1 MISFSIIVT
10 HVYLAASDF
19 GIYSDVI
26 YVDAW
31 DWWIVQSF
39 LRLEE
44 LSSACLILVVA
55 FRTPFDDTSRLGNSI
70 KRLFSNNKAYDKSKD
85 SATITT
91 VNKVT
96 PAEDRT
102 TTVSNVRVCTI
113 SEDEVKRDSL
123 FVT

>member
-55 FRTPFDDTSRLGNSI
+55 FRTPFDDTSRLGNCI

-96 PAEDRT
+96 PAEDRI

-113 SEDEVKRDSL
+113 SEDEVKRDGL